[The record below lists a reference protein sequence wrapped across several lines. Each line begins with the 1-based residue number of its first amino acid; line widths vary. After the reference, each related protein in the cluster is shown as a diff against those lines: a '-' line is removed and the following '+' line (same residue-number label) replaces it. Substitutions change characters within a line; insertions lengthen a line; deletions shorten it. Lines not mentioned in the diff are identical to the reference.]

1 MAKPNYKLDIRSHT
15 DSRASF
21 QYNAELSD
29 RRAVYYKL
37 VNQKNSPDRW
47 LEKDGRAVVKQM
59 FRRYRMHTEQE
70 HQTIDVVSLH
80 PWLAL

>member
-1 MAKPNYKLDIRSHT
+1 MKLDIRSHT

-29 RRAVYYKL
+29 RRAVYYQL

-47 LEKDGRAVVKQM
+47 LEKDGETQLVKQM
-59 FRRYRMHTEQE
+59 FRRYRMYTEQE
-70 HQTIDVVSLH
+70 HQTIDVVSLSSM
-80 PWLAL
+80 LAL